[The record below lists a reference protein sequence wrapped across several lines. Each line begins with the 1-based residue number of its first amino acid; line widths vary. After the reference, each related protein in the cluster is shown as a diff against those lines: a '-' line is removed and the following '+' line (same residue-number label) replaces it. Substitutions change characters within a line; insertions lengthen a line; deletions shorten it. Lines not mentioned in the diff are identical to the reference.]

1 MGRWVFLC
9 EREIESKSWI
19 RFIDGDGIHR
29 KCWIVIYIFECVK
42 NGHVCITAG
51 VGRDGWGDAKGVFDF

>member
-1 MGRWVFLC
+1 MVMVF
-9 EREIESKSWI
+9 IESVGLS
-19 RFIDGDGIHR
+19 
-29 KCWIVIYIFECVK
+29 YIFECVK